1 MLGSVGVTG
10 CLVCIENNIMH
21 RGLHVHG
28 VAITREQPLYLEEVV
43 VLHALRTLHDWL
55 QQTGQDQTEL
65 YRMTIRAGSYRVV
78 GALQSWFQGGVLKL
92 GSAAASPLA
101 NDVIN
106 IEGWLKANL
115 YLRPFVPPESVE
127 SLDELPLFHL
137 QLLTLFEEFRQ
148 IAIPILGHDWPK
160 SLPRIPLTKPEIK
173 KVIRTQWEKDEQLV
187 LRQLSELGSVSSEII
202 TRLELTREIVGLAMS
217 ALRRERAAQ
226 VTLLSILGATRFK
239 TYFHGVLI
247 PTRCPHTWGRVACG
261 QEDTYQH
268 LLICYKIQHLERK
281 GAESL
286 DFLITMARKARPARP
301 GTVEPRFAVRERRQ
315 GERRESQGEARS

>member
-1 MLGSVGVTG
+1 M
-10 CLVCIENNIMH
+10 N
-21 RGLHVHG
+21 
-28 VAITREQPLYLEEVV
+28 
-43 VLHALRTLHDWL
+43 D
-55 QQTGQDQTEL
+55 
-65 YRMTIRAGSYRVV
+65 
-78 GALQSWFQGGVLKL
+78 
-92 GSAAASPLA
+92 LA

-106 IEGWLKANL
+106 IEGWLKADL

-148 IAIPILGHDWPK
+148 IAIPILGNDWPK

-239 TYFHGVLI
+239 TYFHGVVI
-247 PTRCPHTWGRVACG
+247 PTRCPHTWGRVVCG

-286 DFLITMARKARPARP
+286 DFLITMARRARPARP